1 MPPNG
6 IRSPLLSM
14 ARSTTLA
21 AALAAT
27 LTACASA
34 SGGGA
39 AATTPDSP
47 PSQESP
53 MCRHDAASRWV
64 GATLTD
70 ALQEEARKA
79 TGAATVR
86 AIGPDDMVTMDFR
99 EDRLNIR
106 VDAQRKILSFDCG

>member
-1 MPPNG
+1 MPTNG
-6 IRSPLLSM
+6 IRPSLLSM
-14 ARSTTLA
+14 VCTVT
-21 AALAAT
+21 LAAT

-39 AATTPDSP
+39 TATTPPPDSS

-53 MCRHDAASRWV
+53 MCRHDAASRWI
-64 GATLTD
+64 GTTLTD
-70 ALQEEARKA
+70 AIQEEARKA

>member
-1 MPPNG
+1 MPTHG
-6 IRSPLLSM
+6 IHRQLLSM
-14 ARSTTLA
+14 TLA
-21 AALAAT
+21 AALAST

-39 AATTPDSP
+39 AGTTPAPDSP
-47 PSQESP
+47 PPQDAP

-70 ALQEEARKA
+70 AIQEDARKA